1 MSRQFLARGIAL
13 LHPAALTM
21 IWILCGVMPVTADVP
36 AASLVLIALICGWA
50 WAVYTISTAKAAQ
63 DGLPRWTPWIFL
75 APPVLAVI
83 AEIASLP
90 TSNSPVALLI
100 FGTLFLGLWRAAQ
113 ALEYADPQGKPVTV
127 GRILATMLLMF
138 FAIVGFW
145 WLRHRI
151 VRVAGSPAA

>member
-1 MSRQFLARGIAL
+1 MSRLFLARGVAL
-13 LHPAALTM
+13 LHPAALTV
-21 IWILCGVMPVTADVP
+21 IWALCGVVPITASLP
-36 AASLVLIALICGWA
+36 GARLVLISLVSGWA

-63 DGLPRWTPWIFL
+63 DGIPRWTPWIFL
-75 APPVLAVI
+75 APPLLAVI

-90 TSNSPVALLI
+90 TSNSPVAVLF

-113 ALEYADPQGKPVTV
+113 ALEYADPQGKPATV
-127 GRILATMLLMF
+127 GRIIGTMFLMF